1 MTVLP
6 IAQRELRVAA
16 RKRSTFWTRL
26 LAAALTLVIASL
38 LLLVFTTSS
47 GLFPTRGKILFL
59 VLAWAAFIYAL
70 AAGVFLTSDC
80 LSEEKREGT
89 LGLLFLT
96 DLRGYDVV
104 LGKLAATSLHAAY
117 GLVAAFPILA
127 LCLLLGGLLAEEFWK
142 GILAIANMLFF
153 SLAVGM
159 LASCLSREP
168 LRAMNATI
176 LFLSFLIGVP
186 YLIDHGLADWR
197 SVPSVAL
204 ARLVTPFHPF
214 LSIHSGSTRGYWLSL
229 LLSHLIAWFC
239 LALAAGRAPF
249 CWQETRLRQ
258 STPAARLHQ
267 SHRRAAQRSSD
278 PLLWLASRGR
288 HFRTWILAALLIAIA
303 IIGLGGYPWRTLRGV
318 SQFVL
323 TVAGL
328 LLYVWMTAH
337 ATRFFFEGVRS
348 GALELILCTPI
359 TPQEV
364 IRAQWRSF
372 MATFTLPLLFIVT
385 AEQLATFTQL
395 LNTGAGTPIGSY
407 MIAQQIYSAITSIT
421 TAIAIGWFGM
431 WMGLRSRKAHV
442 AVIKTLVFVF
452 VLPFIGLGLFQL
464 ILTFGFA
471 FAGRMPDWL
480 PPTAS
485 CVLWVAKDVIFIWW
499 SRRRLHRHFRETVAG
514 IETKQVR
521 ALDREPACAYRSEP
535 PLNTSCRLDEQR
547 RRT

>member
-1 MTVLP
+1 MTVLS

-26 LAAALTLVIASL
+26 IAAALTLAIASL
-38 LLLVFTTSS
+38 LLVTFNT
-47 GLFPTRGKILFL
+47 GAGFVPNPGKVIFL
-59 VLAWAAFIYAL
+59 VLSWAAFIYAL
-70 AAGVFLTSDC
+70 VAGVFLASDS

-96 DLRGYDVV
+96 DLRGYDIV

-127 LCLLLGGLLAEEFWK
+127 LSLLLGGLLAEEFWK

-153 SLAVGM
+153 SLAVGIF
-159 LASCLSREP
+159 ASCVSREP
-168 LRAMNATI
+168 LRAMNTAI
-176 LFLSFLIGVP
+176 MFLVFLIGLP
-186 YLIDHGLADWR
+186 YLIDFGLADWH
-197 SVPSVAL
+197 SVASVTF

-214 LSIHSGSTRGYWLSL
+214 LSIQSGGTGYWFSL
-229 LLSHLIAWFC
+229 LISHLIAWVC
-239 LALAAGRAPF
+239 LALAAVRAPY
-249 CWQETRLRQ
+249 CWQETRLERAK
-258 STPAARLHQ
+258 PAAELNRRR
-267 SHRRAAQRSSD
+267 HRQTGKRSSD
-278 PLLWLASRGR
+278 PLLWLASRRR
-288 HFRTWILAALLIAIA
+288 HFRFWILAALLIAIA
-303 IIGLGGYPWRTLRGV
+303 LIGLSAYSWRTLRGL

-359 TPQEV
+359 ATREV
-364 IRAQWRSF
+364 IRAQWMSF

-395 LNTGAGTPIGSY
+395 LKTGAGTPIGSY
-407 MIAQQIYSAITSIT
+407 MIAQQIYSAITSVT
-421 TAIAIGWFGM
+421 TGIAIGWFGM

-442 AVIKTLVFVF
+442 AIIKTLVFVF

-464 ILTFGFA
+464 ILTFTFA
-471 FAGRMPDWL
+471 FRGRMPDWL
-480 PPTAS
+480 PPAAS
-485 CVLWVAKDVIFIWW
+485 CVLWVIKDVIFIRW
-499 SRRRLHRHFRETVAG
+499 SRGRLYTRFRETVAG
-514 IETKQVR
+514 IETKRVR
-521 ALDREPACAYRSEP
+521 AADRVREYGPE
-535 PLNTSCRLDEQR
+535 TSGEHKLQ
-547 RRT
+547 T

>member
-1 MTVLP
+1 M
-6 IAQRELRVAA
+6 ELRVAA

-26 LAAALTLVIASL
+26 LAALLTLAIAGLFL
-38 LLLVFTTSS
+38 LLFTRA
-47 GLFPTRGKILFL
+47 GAGFIPNRGKVLFL
-59 VLAWAAFIYAL
+59 VLSWAAFIYAL
-70 AAGVFLTSDC
+70 TAGVFLTSDS

-176 LFLSFLIGVP
+176 LFLSVLIGVP
-186 YLIDHGLADWR
+186 HLIDLGLADWG
-197 SVPSVAL
+197 SVPSVTL

-214 LSIHSGSTRGYWLSL
+214 ISIQSGARTGYWFSL
-229 LLSHLIAWFC
+229 LISHLIGWLC

-267 SHRRAAQRSSD
+267 SHRRATQRSSD

-288 HFRTWILAALLIAIA
+288 HFRLWILVALLIV
-303 IIGLGGYPWRTLRGV
+303 IGTAGLSAYSWRTALEL
-318 SQFVL
+318 SQAVL
-323 TVAGL
+323 PVAGL
-328 LLYVWMTAH
+328 LLYLWMTAH
-337 ATRFFFEGVRS
+337 ATRFFFEGMRS
-348 GALELILCTPI
+348 SALELILCTPVKPFEI
-359 TPQEV
+359 V
-364 IRAQWRSF
+364 RAQWRSF
-372 MATFTLPLLFIVT
+372 MATFTLPLFSIVT
-385 AEQLATFTQL
+385 AEQFAAFTQL
-395 LNTGAGTPIGSY
+395 LNAGGGTPISSY
-407 MIAQQIYSAITSIT
+407 MIAQQVYSAITSIT

-442 AVIKTLVFVF
+442 AIIKTLVFVF

-464 ILTFGFA
+464 MLTFGFA

-480 PPTAS
+480 PPIAS
-485 CVLWVAKDVIFIWW
+485 CVLWVIKDVIFIWW
-499 SRRRLHRHFRETVAG
+499 SRRRLHTRFRETVAG
-514 IETKQVR
+514 IETKRVH
-521 ALDREPACAYRSEP
+521 AMTREPAFAHP
-535 PLNTSCRLDEQR
+535 
-547 RRT
+547 